1 MIFAANLCVA
11 ALVIGVAAPRY
22 LRPLLSPKLNPSLAL
37 SAWTISLILFVLTLA
52 AAPIALITR
61 PGQYIPR
68 LNSLVLTCAESL
80 HNDELPW
87 TSFAELTLVSATIA
101 LALRIGFVG
110 SVLVSRHRQ
119 QTAQHL
125 AMLKMLCNRQSSEEV
140 PQTIWLES
148 PHPAAYSITAG
159 RGVVVATEGLSALT
173 PQQQRAV
180 LAHERAHL
188 RGKHHQLVLFAEILG
203 AALPF
208 VPLCRQAP
216 AWFRVLTELTA
227 DHCAAREFGPD
238 AVRSAL
244 VRAAEWDRGSRN
256 DPPSKAF
263 RPSTALSDRIHW
275 LDTMPDRGHVSS
287 AASYPV
293 GAMLSALP
301 GLLVI
306 GAGFS
311 SFALYCLTRLQ

>member
-1 MIFAANLCVA
+1 MIFATSLCVA

-22 LRPLLSPKLNPSLAL
+22 LRPLLSPKVNPSLAL
-37 SAWTISLILFVLTLA
+37 SAWTISLILFVLTLV
-52 AAPIALITR
+52 AAPVALITR

-68 LNSLVLTCAESL
+68 LRSLVLTCAESL
-80 HNDELPW
+80 QKNELAWIP
-87 TSFAELTLVSATIA
+87 FAELTLVSATIA
-101 LALRIGFVG
+101 LTLRIGFVG
-110 SVLVSRHRQ
+110 FVLVSRHRQ
-119 QTAQHL
+119 QSAQHL
-125 AMLKMLCNRQSSEEV
+125 AMLKMLSHRKSSEDV
-140 PQTIWLES
+140 PETLWLDS
-148 PHPAAYSITAG
+148 AHPAAYSIAAG

-173 PQQQRAV
+173 PQQQQAV

-188 RGKHHQLVLFAEILG
+188 RGKHHHLVLFAEILG

-216 AWFRVLTELTA
+216 AWFRVLTELPA

-244 VRAAEWDRGSRN
+244 VRAADWDGGSRD
-256 DPPSKAF
+256 DPLSKEF

-275 LDTMPDRGHVSS
+275 LDVMPDRGPVSS

-301 GLLVI
+301 GLLVV
-306 GAGFS
+306 ATGFC
-311 SFALYCLTRLQ
+311 SFALYCLTRLR